1 MIAILKK
8 YDDEIGYLCYM
19 YLLYLCLFLIPNC
32 VQAQIEPAIAAVVDD
47 TCYVAYKGDSLLVVV
62 TTSKFSDG
70 CQINFDVSLVNHP
83 FRSSKQMI
91 PFFPQKWMG
100 LPCWR
105 REKGRKIIM
114 CVCIKTICINTLI
127 V

>member
-91 PFFPQKWMG
+91 PFSPRNGWACHVG
-100 LPCWR
+100 EER
-105 REKGRKIIM
+105 RAERSL
-114 CVCIKTICINTLI
+114 CAYA
-127 V
+127 